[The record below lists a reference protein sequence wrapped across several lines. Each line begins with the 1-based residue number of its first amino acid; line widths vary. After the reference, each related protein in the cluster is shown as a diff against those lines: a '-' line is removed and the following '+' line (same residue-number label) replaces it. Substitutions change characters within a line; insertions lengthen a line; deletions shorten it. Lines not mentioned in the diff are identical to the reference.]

1 MIDRAR
7 GGQVENP
14 GSARAKPEGL
24 SCSIS
29 PSRPKSPELLRS
41 SQHFYIHL
49 CSTSLPNFNL
59 NSHVNHRSAAPI
71 STHQDRTAVAYNTTR
86 RHTTV
91 HCCVAKKRPEASPGK
106 QRIIVQIYIILYCY
120 KLLLSS

>member
-41 SQHFYIHL
+41 SQHFYIQL
-49 CSTSLPNFNL
+49 RIASLPNFDP
-59 NSHVNHRSAAPI
+59 NSHVNHSSAVPI
-71 STHQDRTAVAYNTTR
+71 YAYQDRAVHRT
-86 RHTTV
+86 
-91 HCCVAKKRPEASPGK
+91 
-106 QRIIVQIYIILYCY
+106 L
-120 KLLLSS
+120 

>member
-14 GSARAKPEGL
+14 RLAHAKPEGL

-41 SQHFYIHL
+41 SQHFYIQL
-49 CSTSLPNFNL
+49 YCTLLPYFDPH
-59 NSHVNHRSAAPI
+59 SHVNHRSAAPI
-71 STHQDRTAVAYNTTR
+71 SAHQDHVAHLTPWYFQVPLRTAA
-86 RHTTV
+86 
-91 HCCVAKKRPEASPGK
+91 
-106 QRIIVQIYIILYCY
+106 
-120 KLLLSS
+120 